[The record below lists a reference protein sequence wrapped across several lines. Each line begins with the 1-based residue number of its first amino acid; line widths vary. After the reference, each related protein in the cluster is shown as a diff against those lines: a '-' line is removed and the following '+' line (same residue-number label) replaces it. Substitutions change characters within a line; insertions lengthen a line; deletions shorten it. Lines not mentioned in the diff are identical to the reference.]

1 MKHKKTILLLA
12 GNALLLLL
20 IGICLLRIGH
30 YDGLL
35 RSQQA
40 AQVWTGQS
48 EERFA
53 QVSVFFPPTS
63 HETPDSLKS
72 FEQGIEK
79 KLIDAGIEPKSE
91 AQARHWT
98 SAYSAQ
104 TTMMVEGDR
113 NRAEATV
120 IGVGGDFFL
129 FHPYLLASGAYL
141 NPDDLMKDR
150 VVLDYD
156 LAWKLFGG
164 ASLEGMSVK
173 IGGKPYYVAGVVHRE
188 TDKFSKRAYSGEPVL
203 YMDYST
209 LASQQ
214 EELGLT
220 SYEIVMPNPIRGFA
234 EGYLKESFQN
244 SEGVVLENSSRY
256 RFSQIFRLFT
266 RFGERSIADSGVAFP
281 YWENAARISEDYI
294 ARLYL
299 IIALL
304 VVLPLIC
311 LGVLLVRLLLLL
323 HLKAKALRFAVFD
336 AWDDRYARREVRQQK
351 KLTKREKKERDKEN
365 QEDKAPKRIR
375 LRKKGKTIEADP
387 PLGPVESIKKE
398 ISVDVE
404 SIIQEILNDSQTKQ

>member
-1 MKHKKTILLLA
+1 MKHKKTIVLLV

-20 IGICLLRIGH
+20 IGICLFRIGH

-40 AQVWTGQS
+40 AKAWAGQS

-53 QVSVFFPPTS
+53 QASVFFPAASPENP
-63 HETPDSLKS
+63 ETLRS

-79 KLIDAGIEPKSE
+79 KLIDAGIEPKE
-91 AQARHWT
+91 QGQHWV
-98 SAYSAQ
+98 SAYSVQ
-104 TTMMVEGDR
+104 STLMVEGDR

-141 NPDDLMKDR
+141 DPDDLMKDR

-173 IGGKPYYVAGVVHRE
+173 IGDKPYYVAGVIHRE
-188 TDKFSKRAYSGEPVL
+188 TDKFTERAYSGEPVL

-209 LASQQ
+209 LASLQ
-214 EELGLT
+214 EGLGLT
-220 SYEIVMPNPIRGFA
+220 SYEIAMPNPIGGFV
-234 EGYLKESFQN
+234 ESYLKEGFQN
-244 SEGVVLENSSRY
+244 SKAVVLENSNRY
-256 RFSQIFRLFT
+256 RFSKILRLFT
-266 RFGERSIADSGVAFP
+266 HFGERSIADSGVAFP
-281 YWENAARISEDYI
+281 HWENAARLSEDYI

-304 VVLPLIC
+304 AAFPLIC
-311 LGVLLVRLLLLL
+311 LGILLIRLLRLLSL
-323 HLKAKALRFAVFD
+323 RMKALRFASFD
-336 AWDDRYARREVRQQK
+336 AWDDRYARREKRQQK
-351 KLTKREKKERDKEN
+351 RLTKREKKEQGKQN
-365 QEDKAPKRIR
+365 QETKLSKRIR
-375 LRKKGKTIEADP
+375 FRKKETAREAEQPLSPLETIQ
-387 PLGPVESIKKE
+387 KE
-398 ISVDVE
+398 IAVDVD
-404 SIIQEILNDSQTKQ
+404 SIIQEILNESQTKQ

>member
-1 MKHKKTILLLA
+1 MKHKKTIWLLA

-20 IGICLLRIGH
+20 IGICLLRVGH

-40 AQVWTGQS
+40 AQAWAGQS
-48 EERFA
+48 KERFA
-53 QVSVFFPPTS
+53 QVSVFFPAASPENP
-63 HETPDSLKS
+63 ETLRS

-91 AQARHWT
+91 EQGRHWT

-104 TTMMVEGDR
+104 STLTVEGDR
-113 NRAEATV
+113 NRAEVTV

-156 LAWKLFGG
+156 LAWKLFGS

-173 IGGKPYYVAGVVHRE
+173 IGDKPYYVAGVVHRE
-188 TDKFSKRAYSGEPVL
+188 GDKFSQKAYSGEPIL
-203 YMDYST
+203 YMDYSA
-209 LASQQ
+209 LASLQ
-214 EELGLT
+214 ENLGLT
-220 SYEIVMPNPIRGFA
+220 SYEIAMPNPIRGFA
-234 EGYLKESFQN
+234 EGYLKESFQD
-244 SEGVVLENSSRY
+244 SKGVVVENSSRY
-256 RFSQIFRLFT
+256 RFSKIFRLFT
-266 RFGERSIADSGVAFP
+266 HFGERAIADSGVAFP

-304 VVLPLIC
+304 AVFPLIC
-311 LGVLLVRLLLLL
+311 LGILLLRLLRLLR
-323 HLKAKALRFAVFD
+323 LKLKALRFAAFD
-336 AWDDRYARREVRQQK
+336 AWDDRYARREARRRK
-351 KLTKREKKERDKEN
+351 KQTKHEKKEQDKQSGEA
-365 QEDKAPKRIR
+365 KSPKRIR
-375 LRKKGKTIEADP
+375 FRKKKKVPEVEP
-387 PLGPVESIKKE
+387 PLSPLESIQKE
-398 ISVDVE
+398 IAVDVD
-404 SIIQEILNDSQTKQ
+404 SIIQEILNDSQTKE

>member
-30 YDGLL
+30 YDSLL

-40 AQVWTGQS
+40 AQAWAGQS

-53 QVSVFFPPTS
+53 QVSVFFPAASPENP
-63 HETPDSLKS
+63 ETLRS

-79 KLIDAGIEPKSE
+79 KLIDVGIEPKPQE
-91 AQARHWT
+91 QGRHWS

-104 TTMMVEGDR
+104 STLTVEGDR

-173 IGGKPYYVAGVVHRE
+173 IGDKPYYVAGVVHRE
-188 TDKFSKRAYSGEPVL
+188 TDKFSERAYSGEPVL

-209 LASQQ
+209 LASLQ
-214 EELGLT
+214 EGLGLT
-220 SYEIVMPNPIRGFA
+220 SYEIAMPNPIGGFA
-234 EGYLKESFQN
+234 ESYLKEGFQK
-244 SEGVVLENSSRY
+244 SKGVVLENSNRY
-256 RFSQIFRLFT
+256 RFSRMLRLFT
-266 RFGERSIADSGVAFP
+266 PLWGTVDCRQRRGLSLLGERGAAF
-281 YWENAARISEDYI
+281 RG
-294 ARLYL
+294 LY
-299 IIALL
+299 
-304 VVLPLIC
+304 
-311 LGVLLVRLLLLL
+311 R
-323 HLKAKALRFAVFD
+323 KALSRNRPAGCLSPD
-336 AWDDRYARREVRQQK
+336 LPGHPARPAAAASAP
-351 KLTKREKKERDKEN
+351 EN
-365 QEDKAPKRIR
+365 QGAP
-375 LRKKGKTIEADP
+375 LCG
-387 PLGPVESIKKE
+387 L
-398 ISVDVE
+398 
-404 SIIQEILNDSQTKQ
+404 

>member
-30 YDGLL
+30 YDSLL

-40 AQVWTGQS
+40 AQAWAGQS

-53 QVSVFFPPTS
+53 QVSVFFPAASPENP
-63 HETPDSLKS
+63 ETLRS

-79 KLIDAGIEPKSE
+79 KLIDVGIEPKPQE
-91 AQARHWT
+91 QGRHWS

-104 TTMMVEGDR
+104 STLTVEGDR

-173 IGGKPYYVAGVVHRE
+173 IGDKPYYVAGVVHRE
-188 TDKFSKRAYSGEPVL
+188 TDKFSERAYSGEPVL

-209 LASQQ
+209 LASLQ
-214 EELGLT
+214 EGLGLT
-220 SYEIVMPNPIRGFA
+220 SYEIAMPNPIGGFA
-234 EGYLKESFQN
+234 ESYLKEGFQK
-244 SEGVVLENSSRY
+244 SKGVVLENSNRY
-256 RFSQIFRLFT
+256 RFSRMLRLFT
-266 RFGERSIADSGVAFP
+266 HFGERSIADSGVAFP
-281 YWENAARISEDYI
+281 YWENAARLSEDYI

-299 IIALL
+299 VIALL
-304 VVLPLIC
+304 AVFPLIC
-311 LGVLLVRLLLLL
+311 LGILLVRLLRLLR
-323 HLKAKALRFAVFD
+323 LKTKALRFAAFD
-336 AWDDRYARREVRQQK
+336 AWDDRYARQEMRQQK
-351 KLTKREKKERDKEN
+351 KLAKREKKAQGKQN
-365 QEDKAPKRIR
+365 QEAKPPKRIR
-375 LRKKGKTIEADP
+375 FRKKEKEPEAEP
-387 PLGPVESIKKE
+387 PLSPLETIQKE
-398 ISVDVE
+398 IAVDVD
-404 SIIQEILNDSQTKQ
+404 SIIQEILNDSQTEE